1 MSKRPGINSKDRLL
15 AVTTLSF
22 DISVLELF
30 LPLSLGAEL
39 IISEAEDISDG
50 QKLSGLFDQNNITV
64 MQATPAT
71 WFILLNSGWNGKKNL
86 KALCGGEAILPGLV
100 KDLLPK
106 VESLWNMYG
115 PTETTVWSTCYQLT
129 DPALPILVGTPIDNT
144 SVYILDKNNNQ
155 LPVGVIGE
163 VCIGGLGVTK
173 GYNNRPDL
181 TAEKFIPFE
190 NGQIIYKTGDL
201 GRFLI
206 DGNIELFGRID
217 NQIKLRGFRLEPGE
231 IETLLS
237 HIEGIKEAVVKI
249 HKFDENDERL
259 VAFLNVDTEFLMSK
273 EEIVELLAQ
282 KLPSYMIPSFFQKYD
297 GFPRLPNGKINKKA
311 LFFEMKESE
320 SKNSQD
326 IRALTPTEKKILNI
340 WCDAL
345 KTNDILITD
354 NFFNIGG
361 NSLLAISVFSKI
373 TSAFNI
379 ELSLRVFFDS
389 PRIIDLAETI
399 DIINHQPVE
408 QKSAD
413 NKEKRDF
420 KIIEGEI

>member
-1 MSKRPGINSKDRLL
+1 M
-15 AVTTLSF
+15 
-22 DISVLELF
+22 
-30 LPLSLGAEL
+30 
-39 IISEAEDISDG
+39 
-50 QKLSGLFDQNNITV
+50 
-64 MQATPAT
+64 
-71 WFILLNSGWNGKKNL
+71 
-86 KALCGGEAILPGLV
+86 
-100 KDLLPK
+100 
-106 VESLWNMYG
+106 
-115 PTETTVWSTCYQLT
+115 
-129 DPALPILVGTPIDNT
+129 
-144 SVYILDKNNNQ
+144 
-155 LPVGVIGE
+155 
-163 VCIGGLGVTK
+163 TK
-173 GYNNRPDL
+173 GYNNRTDL

-190 NGQIIYKTGDL
+190 NNQIIYKTGDL

-231 IETLLS
+231 IEPLLS
-237 HIEGIKEAVVKI
+237 QIEGIKEAVVKI

-259 VAFLNVDTEFLMSK
+259 VAFLNVDNLFSMSK
-273 EEIVELLAQ
+273 EEIVKLLAK
-282 KLPSYMIPSFFQKYD
+282 KLPSYMIPSFFQEYD

-326 IRALTPTEKKILNI
+326 IRALTPTEKKIFDI

-399 DIINHQPVE
+399 DIINHHPAE